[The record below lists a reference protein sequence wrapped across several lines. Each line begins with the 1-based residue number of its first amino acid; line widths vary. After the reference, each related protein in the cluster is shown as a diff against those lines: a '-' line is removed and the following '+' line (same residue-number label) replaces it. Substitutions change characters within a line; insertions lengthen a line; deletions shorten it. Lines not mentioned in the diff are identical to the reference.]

1 MPRPVF
7 TGRALVVLLL
17 AVWAAPRVAC
27 AQEPEVPVIEHQAL
41 RCMLKERFP
50 LVAAAVRPASLVAR
64 ARVYFTSS
72 AGDEYYSVDL
82 RPVNEQRFEAR
93 LPKPRAKAG
102 PVLYFIEV
110 VSSGGVLQRTPEVK
124 VDVIKGGATCP
135 DSGMVA
141 PVGAGDDVELHATTP
156 RVAKP
161 KGFSGV
167 ARVLTA
173 VEAVP
178 VDAAVASVPADG
190 VAQQQPGPIAE
201 SAPEPAPQSPTPV
214 PTPVPTPPPT
224 PAPTPTPLPTPPP
237 PAAGPTPAAPSEY
250 ALGPEDI
257 VKVVV
262 VGHDDLSQTLLVQSD
277 GTSIFPLLGRL
288 KLAELT
294 PSQLEGEL
302 TRRLAQGYIRSPQ
315 VSVTVQEYRSKTVMV
330 MGEVARPGPYPLS
343 SNLRIFEM
351 LAKAGMN
358 SGAGYEVQIIRPLMP
373 TDRPLLPAEVLGGE
387 GAAPTADKRADVI
400 NVDLRRVQAG
410 DVDQNIA
417 LRPNDTVYVP
427 PAAKFY
433 VTGEARSPG
442 AYTLTPRLTVREAVI
457 LAGGFGENASAGRTR
472 VIREVEGRKREVK
485 IQLDDPVQAGDII
498 VVKGKLF

>member
-1 MPRPVF
+1 MVRPSVA
-7 TGRALVVLLL
+7 GLGLLL
-17 AVWAAPRVAC
+17 AGGFALSGGAA
-27 AQEPEVPVIEHQAL
+27 AQEPDVPVIEHQAL

-50 LVAAAVRPASLVAR
+50 LVAAAVRPASLVTRAR
-64 ARVYFTSS
+64 AYFTSS
-72 AGDEYYSVDL
+72 AGDEYYSVDMN
-82 RPVNEQRFEAR
+82 PVGDERFEAR
-93 LPKPRAKAG
+93 LPKPRPKAG

-110 VSSGGVLQRTPEVK
+110 VSLGGVLQRTPEAR
-124 VDVIKGGATCP
+124 VDVIKDGAACP
-135 DSGMVA
+135 DGGLVA
-141 PVGAGDDVELHATTP
+141 AVGSGDDVELRATSP

-161 KGFSGV
+161 KGFTGV
-167 ARVLTA
+167 ARVLA
-173 VEAVP
+173 AAEAVP
-178 VDAAVASVPADG
+178 EF
-190 VAQQQPGPIAE
+190 AQ
-201 SAPEPAPQSPTPV
+201 SAPTVEATPAPQAPPATVSAVEPV
-214 PTPVPTPPPT
+214 PAPVTPT
-224 PAPTPTPLPTPPP
+224 PAPPVAPT
-237 PAAGPTPAAPSEY
+237 EY

-262 VGHDDLSQTLLVQSD
+262 VGHDDLSQTLLVQAD

-288 KLAELT
+288 KVAELT
-294 PSQLEGEL
+294 PSQLEVEL
-302 TRRLAQGYIRSPQ
+302 TKRLAQGFIRSPQ

-343 SNLRIFEM
+343 SNLRILEM

-358 SGAGYEVQIIRPLMP
+358 VGAGYEVQVIRPLSP
-373 TDRPLLPAEVLGGE
+373 TDRPLLPAEVVGGE
-387 GAAPTADKRADVI
+387 GAAPTADKQADVI
-400 NVDLRRVQAG
+400 KVDLRRVQTG
-410 DVDQNIA
+410 DVDQNVA

-442 AYTLTPRLTVREAVI
+442 AYTLTPGLTVREAVI

-472 VIREVEGRKREVK
+472 VIRAVDGRKREVK

>member
-1 MPRPVF
+1 MLRPSVA
-7 TGRALVVLLL
+7 GLGLLL
-17 AVWAAPRVAC
+17 AGLALPAAA
-27 AQEPEVPVIEHQAL
+27 AQEPDVPVIEHHAL

-50 LVAAAVRPASLVAR
+50 LVAAAVRPASLVTR

-72 AGDEYYSVDL
+72 AGDEYYSVDMS
-82 RPVNEQRFEAR
+82 PAGDEIFEAR
-93 LPKPRAKAG
+93 LPKPRPKAG
-102 PVLYFIEV
+102 PLFYFIEV
-110 VSSGGVLQRTPEVK
+110 VSLGGVLQRTPEVR
-124 VDVIKGGATCP
+124 VDVIKDGAACP
-135 DSGMVA
+135 DGGLVA
-141 PVGAGDDVELHATTP
+141 SVGSGDDVELRATSP

-161 KGFSGV
+161 KGFAGV
-167 ARVLTA
+167 ARVLATA
-173 VEAVP
+173 EVVP
-178 VDAAVASVPADG
+178 EFA
-190 VAQQQPGPIAE
+190 
-201 SAPEPAPQSPTPV
+201 PAPSTV
-214 PTPVPTPPPT
+214 EPT
-224 PAPTPTPLPTPPP
+224 PAPPATEISVEPAPAPPIATPS
-237 PAAGPTPAAPSEY
+237 PAPVPVPAAPTEY

-262 VGHDDLSQTLLVQSD
+262 VGHDDLSQTLLVQAD

-288 KLAELT
+288 EVAELT
-294 PSQLEGEL
+294 PSQLEAEL
-302 TRRLAQGYIRSPQ
+302 TKRLAQGFIRSPQ

-343 SNLRIFEM
+343 SNPRILEM

-358 SGAGYEVQIIRPLMP
+358 VGAGYEVQVIRPLSP

-387 GAAPTADKRADVI
+387 GAAPTADKQADLI
-400 NVDLRRVQAG
+400 KVDLRRVQTG

-442 AYTLTPRLTVREAVI
+442 AYTLTPGLTVREAVI

-472 VIREVEGRKREVK
+472 VIRAVDGRKREVK